1 MGSLIMARKNV
12 LSSLMDAPKDKLT
25 AVNPAPAPSDPA
37 SPRAPLTYK
46 GIGALG
52 AVTRS
57 IDALAARADA
67 AREIEAK
74 LTAGESIIE
83 LEPSQIEE
91 SFISDRLVHSDEAF
105 QELVEAIRVRGQ
117 DSPILVRPHPE
128 KEGMYQIAFGH
139 RRAKAA
145 KLLGFPVRAVVKK
158 LTDRDHVIAQGQENS
173 ARADLSF
180 LERATFA
187 GELEMRGF
195 DRETIMAALSVD
207 KTTVSKMLSVVNRI
221 PKSVIAAI
229 GPALSIGRD
238 RWHELST
245 RFDDAESEADALA
258 FLARERVQGKSPE
271 ERFNFVSTHLA
282 RGTAAEASKHPIP
295 VSEWSGAN
303 GAVRAS
309 IKNSGRNYTIAL
321 KAAEASAF
329 GAYITRNLDRL
340 YEAFETDRQ
349 SDTGD

>member
-1 MGSLIMARKNV
+1 MARKNV
-12 LSSLMDAPKDKLT
+12 LSSLMDPSKDRLT
-25 AVNPAPAPSDPA
+25 AVNPPSPEA
-37 SPRAPLTYK
+37 SSQRAPLTYK

-67 AREIEAK
+67 AREIEAR
-74 LTAGESIIE
+74 LTAGEAVIE

-91 SFISDRLVHSDEAF
+91 SFISDRLVHSDEQF

-128 KEGMYQIAFGH
+128 KEGVYQIAFGH

-145 KLLGFPVRAVVKK
+145 QLLGIPVRAVVKK
-158 LTDRDHVIAQGQENS
+158 LSDRDHVIAQGQENS

-187 GELEMRGF
+187 GELEARGF
-195 DRETIMAALSVD
+195 DRETIMAALSAD

-221 PKSVIAAI
+221 PGSVMTAL

-238 RWHELST
+238 RWHELSI
-245 RFDDAESEADALA
+245 RFDDDESEERALL
-258 FLARERVQGKSPE
+258 FLARERIQGKSPD
-271 ERFNFVSTHLA
+271 ERFGLLSSHLA
-282 RGTAAEASKHPIP
+282 RGTAAP
-295 VSEWSGAN
+295 VEKQPAPASEWQGPSGAI
-303 GAVRAS
+303 RAS
-309 IKNSGRNYTIAL
+309 IKDTGRNYTIAL

-340 YEAFETDRQ
+340 YEAFETEQQ
-349 SDTGD
+349 SETGD